1 MTEFKNIIQCQSM
14 DNKLLVHKHLIVRA
28 EVYRP
33 PMDEEFLRRWL
44 NDFISE
50 IGMKVMMGPYVQYS
64 NMVGNRGI
72 TGAAIIET
80 SHIVMHVWDE
90 VHPALMQFDVY
101 SCGEFNPETICNKIE
116 KDFTVHK
123 IEYKFLDREHDLK
136 ELHTLTYTDPI
147 AKNYASKEIEMKNNI
162 LMKSRKEVEINGN
175 GTSGYTIKEGIHK
188 GTVLGHISREKSVL
202 EN

>member
-1 MTEFKNIIQCQSM
+1 M
-14 DNKLLVHKHLIVRA
+14 DNKVLVHKHLIIRA
-28 EVYRP
+28 EAYNP
-33 PMDEEFLRRWL
+33 PMEEEYLKWWFEK
-44 NDFISE
+44 FIKE
-50 IGMKVMMGPYVQYS
+50 IGMKVMMGPYVKYS
-64 NMVGNRGI
+64 DMIGNRGI

-101 SCGEFNPETICNKIE
+101 SCGEFDPETICKKIE

-136 ELHTLTYTDPI
+136 DIKKSSSINYIQNPI
-147 AKNYASKEIEMKNNI
+147 IKNYNNKEIEKKNNA
-162 LMKSRKEVEINGN
+162 LLRSRKEVEINGN
-175 GTSGYTIKEGIHK
+175 GTHGYTIKEGIHK
-188 GTVLGHISREKSVL
+188 GTVVGHITREKSVL